1 MKKKSGSI
9 SEATKSILAKR
20 ILPVLL
26 AVVLTVAGIP
36 GNLWSNEKKA
46 KEVQAATTL
55 ANPRIVSDSSMTA
68 GQKVTWDCVWFG
80 SYPQTEIVDKAETSG
95 CYGKD
100 WTTSSD
106 YEVNASLYNSLKS
119 ATGWNSNGDITYSGV
134 KYRRIKKSDATY
146 SASGSDGYFDWN
158 SSDTWHY
165 FRYDKIKWRVLNVSH

>member
-9 SEATKSILAKR
+9 SEVTKSILAKR

-55 ANPRIVSDSSMTA
+55 ANPRIVEDSSMES
-68 GQKVTWDCVWFG
+68 GQNVTWDWVWFG
-80 SYPQTEIVDKAETSG
+80 LYPQTEIVDKPETSG

-100 WTTSSD
+100 WTTSTD
-106 YEVNASLYNSLKS
+106 YEVNESLYSTLKS
-119 ATGWNSNGDITYSGV
+119 ATGWTGAGDITISGV
-134 KYRRIKKSDATY
+134 KYRRIKAGEAT
-146 SASGSDGYFDWN
+146 N
-158 SSDTWHY
+158 SSPGDS
-165 FRYDKIKWRVLNVSH
+165 DKG